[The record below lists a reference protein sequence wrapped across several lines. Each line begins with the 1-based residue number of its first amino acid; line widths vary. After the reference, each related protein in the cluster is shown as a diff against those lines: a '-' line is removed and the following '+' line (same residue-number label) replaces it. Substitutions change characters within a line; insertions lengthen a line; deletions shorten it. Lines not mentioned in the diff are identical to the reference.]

1 MTTTG
6 IRAPA
11 YALDEATV
19 PIRNR
24 PAAVGTPRSI
34 WQARY
39 VALLVPVD
47 AAVGLVAAL
56 AAVLLR
62 FGPAAGESQRVYAWL
77 TALLPVGW
85 LLALLL
91 NRAYESRCLF
101 AGNEEYQRVL
111 RAGLALTATIA
122 LVLYAFEIRLGRS
135 YLLVGVPALLVLGVL
150 ARYAQR
156 RSLHR
161 RWARGECL
169 RRVLVVGH
177 ACAVAD
183 LTRRLRRERHHGMD
197 VVGACLP
204 AGAATLSSGSGAPAG
219 AVPVLGTFDD
229 VAMAAWQVD
238 ADTVVVLSCPELDGT
253 AVRRLAWRLERDD
266 VDLVLANAL
275 IDVDGGRA
283 TVRPV
288 DGLPMLHVDH
298 PRLGGVRRVV
308 KSVVDRLTAL
318 FLLVLLIPLL
328 VAVAALV
335 RWQPGARGPALDRQ
349 ARVGRGGREFQL
361 LKFRTRYAQPQQG
374 AAGGQ
379 GGCAVPERTAGQ
391 GGAVPDQPAGSGAPP
406 VTPLGRWLRRFSLAA
421 LPQLANV
428 VRGEMSLVGPRPPR
442 PDEVARHPDDMR
454 RRLVVKP
461 GMTGLWQVS
470 RGVDLSSE
478 EALRLDLR
486 YVENWSLT
494 LDLVVV
500 LRTVTAVARSAGEN

>member
-6 IRAPA
+6 IRAPG
-11 YALDEATV
+11 YAFDETTV

-24 PAAVGTPRSI
+24 LAAVGTPRSI

-47 AAVGLVAAL
+47 AGVGLVAAF

-62 FGPAAGESQRVYAWL
+62 FGPATGESERVYAWL
-77 TALLPVGW
+77 TVLLPAGW

-91 NRAYESRCLF
+91 NGAYETRCLF

-111 RAGLALTATIA
+111 RAGLSLTATVA
-122 LVLYAFEIRLGRS
+122 LVLYAFEIRLSRS
-135 YLLVGVPALLVLGVL
+135 YLLVAVPALLVLGVG

-177 ACAVAD
+177 ASAVAD
-183 LTRRLRRERHHGMD
+183 LTRRLRRERYHGMG

-204 AGAATLSSGSGAPAG
+204 AGAGAPAG
-219 AVPVLGTFDD
+219 AVPVLGTFVD
-229 VAMAAWQVD
+229 VATAAWQVD

-253 AVRRLAWRLERDD
+253 AVRRIAWRLERDD

-318 FLLVLLIPLL
+318 ALLAALAPLL
-328 VAVAALV
+328 LAVAALV
-335 RWQPGARGPALDRQ
+335 RWQPGARGPALSRQ
-349 ARVGRGGREFQL
+349 VRVGRGGREFQL
-361 LKFRTRYAQPQQG
+361 LAFRTRHAQAPP
-374 AAGGQ
+374 AAS
-379 GGCAVPERTAGQ
+379 
-391 GGAVPDQPAGSGAPP
+391 AGSGDPP
-406 VTPLGRWLRRFSLAA
+406 VTPLGRRLRRFSLAT

-442 PDEVARHPDDMR
+442 PDEVARHPDEMR

-461 GMTGLWQVS
+461 GMTGLCRVS

-494 LDLVVV
+494 LDLVIV
-500 LRTVTAVARSAGEN
+500 LRTVTAVARAAGKNWS